1 MKFVLAPD
9 SFKESLTAQEV
20 ADAMEIGIKKVFPNA
35 ECVKVPMAD
44 GGEGTVQSL
53 VDGTDGKIY
62 EVAVTGPLGKIVNA
76 RYGILG
82 DNETAVIEMAEASG
96 IHYVEKE
103 KRNPLITT
111 TYGTGEV
118 IKEALNKGVK
128 KIIIGIGG
136 SATNDGGAGMIQALG
151 GRLLDKEGNDLSFG
165 GGSLDKLDRID
176 LTKFDERIN
185 KVKVEVACDVNNT
198 LTGEEGASSIFGPQK
213 GATPDLVKLLDKN
226 LGHYAQ
232 IVKEQLGKDM
242 ANEKGA
248 GAAGGLGF
256 ALLTFCNGEL
266 KPGIDIVI
274 EYSNLDTKIQ
284 GASYVLTGEG
294 SIDGQTKFGKTP
306 YGVAQVAKK
315 YDIPVIAVAGN
326 VGSGTEELYGLGF
339 NSILSIMPGVMTL
352 DKALVTGKKNIENTV
367 ENIARLLEI

>member
-62 EVAVTGPLGKIVNA
+62 EVSVTGPLGKIVNA

-103 KRNPLITT
+103 NRNPLITT

-198 LTGEEGASSIFGPQK
+198 LTGEEGASAIFGPQK